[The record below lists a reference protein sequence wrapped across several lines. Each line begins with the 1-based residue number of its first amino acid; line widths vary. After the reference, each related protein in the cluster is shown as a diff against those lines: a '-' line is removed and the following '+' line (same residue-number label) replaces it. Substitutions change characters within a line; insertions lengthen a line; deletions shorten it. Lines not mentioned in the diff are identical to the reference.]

1 LHAVVSLVVATVAG
15 VAFDVNEGDTT
26 FATSVFCTKG
36 FVAQGRDAFVS
47 LGLPDATRNVA
58 SVHGVVADGEGLV
71 TTLASSPEKCVEH
84 ATQSEGAGK
93 RFLRA
98 FG

>member
-1 LHAVVSLVVATVAG
+1 MAIIAHSFMEALPTLRLSSRH
-15 VAFDVNEGDTT
+15 TT

-84 ATQSEGAGK
+84 ATQLACVVGAD
-93 RFLRA
+93 RA
-98 FG
+98 LAV